1 MSEPRSTESAVTTS
15 AAVVDASRQF
25 LAVAERQQTL
35 YDLSSEYVR
44 VLDLLES
51 GEDDVMLEVQLNE
64 LGGAITQKAEAIA
77 GLVTHLNGIASMRRA
92 EADRLRARAQ
102 SDERQAERLKGY
114 VLKHMREMGR
124 DRIETARFT
133 LSVRTNPPAVAVLE
147 EMMIPKEYI
156 KTVVTTSVDKRAIL
170 DHLKE
175 SGEIV
180 PGVEVTRGTRLDIR

>member
-1 MSEPRSTESAVTTS
+1 MSVAS